1 MKRDIIIIGAG
12 IMGLTTAYEL
22 SKAGRKVTIIDE
34 NNITNSTSF
43 GNAGLLSAFDKGPLA
58 NPGIVFNTLKL
69 MLKGESPVI
78 LHPTIDTNIYK
89 WLWKFV
95 NSANKDRLKRTLALF
110 EKYGHIS
117 NDLYEKMQNI
127 DGLDFDFHR
136 RGMLSVFTEQSSYDK
151 KLTDYATKND
161 EIFEIIDK
169 NRIKDF
175 IPCVTNDVKGAIHFK
190 RNTHLDSKKVML
202 ELKKYLEN
210 NGVEFI
216 LNEKITDIKTSENKI
231 ISITSALNNSYE
243 AETFVLSTGYQTLLA
258 NKLNQKFVMTP
269 AKGYSLTFKMPK
281 ELQPYT
287 STLFADLFIVMT
299 PRRDDVRLTSK
310 LEIGSKNIVPIKK
323 QIESIKH
330 NFKKYTIPFEM
341 EDIVEWAGFRPLT
354 PNDMPLI
361 GRDEK
366 YKNLIY
372 GMGLGWLGMTF
383 GPALATIL
391 KDLIINDLENKNSD
405 DILLFSGFYQGK
417 Y

>member
-22 SKAGRKVTIIDE
+22 LKAGRKVTIIDE
-34 NNITNSTSF
+34 SDITDSTSF

-69 MLKGESPVI
+69 MIKGESPVNI
-78 LHPTIDTNIYK
+78 HPTLDIKIYK
-89 WLWKFV
+89 WLWKFI

-117 NDLYEKMQNI
+117 NDLYDKMQNV
-127 DGLDFDFHR
+127 DGLDLDFHR
-136 RGMLSVFTEQSSYDK
+136 KGMLSVFTEQSSYDK
-151 KLTDYATKND
+151 KLLDYTIKND
-161 EIFEIIDK
+161 DIFEVIEK
-169 NRIKDF
+169 NKIKDF
-175 IPCVTNDVKGAIHFK
+175 IPCVTDDVKGAIHFK
-190 RNTHLDSKKVML
+190 RNTHFDPKRVML
-202 ELKKYLEN
+202 ELKKYLKEN
-210 NGVEFI
+210 GAEFI
-216 LNEKITDIKTSENKI
+216 LNERITNIKYGNKEI
-231 ISITSALNNSYE
+231 ESISSALNTYE
-243 AETFVLSTGYQTLLA
+243 ADTYIMSTGYQTLLA
-258 NKLNQKFVMTP
+258 DKLKQNLMMTP
-269 AKGYSLTFKMPK
+269 AKGYSLTFTMPK

-299 PRRDDVRLTSK
+299 PRRDDVRITSK
-310 LEIGSKNIVPIKK
+310 LEIGSSDPRVVKK
-323 QIESIKH
+323 QIDSIKE
-330 NFKKYTIPFEM
+330 NFRKYTIPFDM
-341 EDIVEWAGFRPLT
+341 DNIIEWSGFRPLT

-383 GPALATIL
+383 GPALASIL

>member
-22 SKAGRKVTIIDE
+22 LKAGRKVTIIDE
-34 NNITNSTSF
+34 SDITDSTSF

-69 MLKGESPVI
+69 MLKGESPVNV
-78 LHPTIDTNIYK
+78 HPTLDIKIYK

-117 NDLYEKMQNI
+117 NDLYEKMQNV

-136 RGMLSVFTEQSSYDK
+136 KGMLSVFTEQSSYDK
-151 KLTDYATKND
+151 KLLDYAIKND
-161 EIFEIIDK
+161 DIFEIIEK
-169 NRIKDF
+169 NKIKDF
-175 IPCVTNDVKGAIHFK
+175 IPCVTDDVKGAIHFK
-190 RNTHLDSKKVML
+190 RNTHFDPKRVML
-202 ELKKYLEN
+202 ELKRYLKE

-216 LNEKITDIKTSENKI
+216 LNERIMNIQYGNKEIKS
-231 ISITSALNNSYE
+231 ISSALNTYE
-243 AETFVLSTGYQTLLA
+243 ADTYIMSTGYQTLLA
-258 NKLNQKFVMTP
+258 DKLKQNLMMTP
-269 AKGYSLTFKMPK
+269 AKGYSLTFTMPK

-299 PRRDDVRLTSK
+299 PRRDDVRITSK
-310 LEIGSKNIVPIKK
+310 LEIGSKDYRVVKE
-323 QIESIKH
+323 QIESIKE

-341 EDIVEWAGFRPLT
+341 ENIIEWTGFRPLT

-391 KDLIINDLENKNSD
+391 KDLIIHDLENKNSD

>member
-22 SKAGRKVTIIDE
+22 LKAGRKVTIIDE
-34 NNITNSTSF
+34 SDITDSTSF

-69 MLKGESPVI
+69 MLKGESPVNV
-78 LHPTIDTNIYK
+78 HPTLDIKIYK

-127 DGLDFDFHR
+127 DGLDLDFHR
-136 RGMLSVFTEQSSYDK
+136 KGMLSVFTEQSSYDK
-151 KLTDYATKND
+151 KLLDYAIKND
-161 EIFEIIDK
+161 DIFEVIEK
-169 NRIKDF
+169 NKIKDF
-175 IPCVTNDVKGAIHFK
+175 IPCVTDDVKGAIHFK
-190 RNTHLDSKKVML
+190 RNTHFDPKRVML
-202 ELKKYLEN
+202 ELKRHLKEN
-210 NGVEFI
+210 GAEFI
-216 LNEKITDIKTSENKI
+216 LNERIMNIEYGNKEIKS
-231 ISITSALNNSYE
+231 ISSALNTYE
-243 AETFVLSTGYQTLLA
+243 ADTYIMSTGYQTLLA
-258 NKLNQKFVMTP
+258 DKLKQNLMMTP
-269 AKGYSLTFKMPK
+269 AKGYSLTFTMPK
-281 ELQPYT
+281 ELQPIT

-299 PRRDDVRLTSK
+299 PRRDDVRITSK
-310 LEIGSKNIVPIKK
+310 LEIGSTDHRIVKK
-323 QIESIKH
+323 QIESIKE

-341 EDIVEWAGFRPLT
+341 ENIIEWTGFRPLT

-372 GMGLGWLGMTF
+372 GMGLGWLGMTC

>member
-22 SKAGRKVTIIDE
+22 LKAGKKVTIIDE
-34 NNITNSTSF
+34 SDITNSTSF
-43 GNAGLLSAFDKGPLA
+43 GNAGLLSAFDKGPLS

-69 MLKGESPVI
+69 MLKGESPVNI
-78 LHPTIDTNIYK
+78 HPTLDTKIYK

-95 NSANKDRLKRTLALF
+95 NSANKDRLKITLALF

-117 NDLYEKMQNI
+117 NDAYEKMQNI
-127 DGLDFDFHR
+127 DGLDLDFHKK
-136 RGMLSVFTEQSSYDK
+136 GMVSVFTEQSSYDK
-151 KLTDYATKND
+151 KLLDYAIKND
-161 EIFEIIDK
+161 EIFEIIEK
-169 NRIKDF
+169 NKIKDF

-190 RNTHLDSKKVML
+190 RNTHFDPKKVML
-202 ELKKYLEN
+202 ELKRYLKEN
-210 NGVEFI
+210 GAEFI
-216 LNEKITDIKTSENKI
+216 LNEKIIDIKYSDKKI
-231 ISITSALNNSYE
+231 ESISSALNTYE
-243 AETFVLSTGYQTLLA
+243 ANTYIMSTGYQTLLA
-258 NKLNQKFVMTP
+258 DKLNEKLMMTP
-269 AKGYSLTFKMPK
+269 AKGYSLTFTMPK
-281 ELQPYT
+281 ELEPIT

-299 PRRDDVRLTSK
+299 PRRDDVRITSK
-310 LEIGSKNIVPIKK
+310 LEIGSTNLDIIEK
-323 QIESIKH
+323 QIKSIKE
-330 NFKKYTIPFEM
+330 NFKKYTVPFEM
-341 EDIVEWAGFRPLT
+341 QNITEWTGFRPLT

-383 GPALATIL
+383 APALASIL
-391 KDLIINDLENKNSD
+391 KDLIVNDLENKNSD

>member
-22 SKAGRKVTIIDE
+22 LKAGRKVTIIDE
-34 NNITNSTSF
+34 SDITDSTSF

-69 MLKGESPVI
+69 MLKGESPVNM
-78 LHPTIDTNIYK
+78 HPSLDIKIYK

-117 NDLYEKMQNI
+117 NDLYEKMQNV
-127 DGLDFDFHR
+127 DRLDFDFHR
-136 RGMLSVFTEQSSYDK
+136 KGMLSVFTEQSSYDK
-151 KLTDYATKND
+151 KLLDYTIKND
-161 EIFEIIDK
+161 DIFEIIEK
-169 NRIKDF
+169 NKIKDF

-190 RNTHLDSKKVML
+190 RNTHFDPKRVML
-202 ELKKYLEN
+202 ELKRYLKE

-216 LNEKITDIKTSENKI
+216 LNERITHIKYGNKEI
-231 ISITSALNNSYE
+231 KSISSALNTYE
-243 AETFVLSTGYQTLLA
+243 ADTYIMSTGYQTLLA
-258 NKLNQKFVMTP
+258 DKLNQNLMMTP
-269 AKGYSLTFKMPK
+269 AKGYSLTFTMPK

-299 PRRDDVRLTSK
+299 PRRDDVRITSK
-310 LEIGSKNIVPIKK
+310 LEIGSSNPRVIKK
-323 QIESIKH
+323 QIESIKE

-341 EDIVEWAGFRPLT
+341 ENIIEWTGFRPLT

-391 KDLIINDLENKNSD
+391 KNLIINDLENKNSD

>member
-22 SKAGRKVTIIDE
+22 LKAGKKVTIIDE
-34 NNITNSTSF
+34 SDITNSTSF

-69 MLKGESPVI
+69 MLKGESPVNI
-78 LHPTIDTNIYK
+78 HPTLDTKIYK
-89 WLWKFV
+89 WLWKFI

-117 NDLYEKMQNI
+117 NDAYEKMQNI
-127 DGLDFDFHR
+127 DGLDLDFHR
-136 RGMLSVFTEQSSYDK
+136 KGMVSVFTEQSSYDK
-151 KLTDYATKND
+151 KLLDYAVKND
-161 EIFEIIDK
+161 EIFEIIEK
-169 NRIKDF
+169 NKIKDF

-190 RNTHLDSKKVML
+190 RNTHFDPKKVML
-202 ELKKYLEN
+202 ELKRYLKEN
-210 NGVEFI
+210 GAEFI
-216 LNEKITDIKTSENKI
+216 LNEKIIDIKYSDKKI
-231 ISITSALNNSYE
+231 ESISSALNTYE
-243 AETFVLSTGYQTLLA
+243 ANTYIMSTGYQTLLA
-258 NKLNQKFVMTP
+258 DKLNEKLIMTP
-269 AKGYSLTFKMPK
+269 AKGYSLTFTMPK
-281 ELQPYT
+281 ELEPIT

-299 PRRDDVRLTSK
+299 PRRDDVRITSK
-310 LEIGSKNIVPIKK
+310 LEIGSTNLDIIEK
-323 QIESIKH
+323 QIKSIKE
-330 NFKKYTIPFEM
+330 NFKKYTVPFEM
-341 EDIVEWAGFRPLT
+341 QNITEWTGFRPLT

-383 GPALATIL
+383 APALASIL
-391 KDLIINDLENKNSD
+391 KDLIVNDLENKNSD

>member
-22 SKAGRKVTIIDE
+22 LKAGRKVTIIDE
-34 NNITNSTSF
+34 SDITDSTSF

-69 MLKGESPVI
+69 MLKGESPVNI
-78 LHPTIDTNIYK
+78 HPTLDIKIYK

-127 DGLDFDFHR
+127 DGLDLDFHR
-136 RGMLSVFTEQSSYDK
+136 KGMLSVFTEQSSYDK
-151 KLTDYATKND
+151 KLLDYAIKND
-161 EIFEIIDK
+161 DIFEVIEK
-169 NRIKDF
+169 NKIKDF

-190 RNTHLDSKKVML
+190 RNTHFDPKRVML
-202 ELKKYLEN
+202 ELKRYLKEN
-210 NGVEFI
+210 GAEFI
-216 LNEKITDIKTSENKI
+216 LNERITHIKYGNTEIES
-231 ISITSALNNSYE
+231 ISSALNTYE
-243 AETFVLSTGYQTLLA
+243 ADTYIMSTGYQTLLA
-258 NKLNQKFVMTP
+258 DKLKQNLIMTP
-269 AKGYSLTFKMPK
+269 AKGYSLTFTMPK

-299 PRRDDVRLTSK
+299 PRRDDVRITSK
-310 LEIGSKNIVPIKK
+310 LEIGSKDYRVVKK
-323 QIESIKH
+323 QIESIKE
-330 NFKKYTIPFEM
+330 NFKKYTVPFEM
-341 EDIVEWAGFRPLT
+341 ENIVEWTGFRPLT

-361 GRDEK
+361 GRDER

-383 GPALATIL
+383 GPALANIL
-391 KDLIINDLENKNSD
+391 KNLIINNLENKNSD

>member
-1 MKRDIIIIGAG
+1 MKRDIIVIGAG

-22 SKAGRKVTIIDE
+22 FKAGRKVTIIDE
-34 NNITNSTSF
+34 SDITNSTSF

-69 MLKGESPVI
+69 MIKGQSPVNI
-78 LHPTIDTNIYK
+78 HPTLDITIYK
-89 WLWKFV
+89 WLWKFI

-110 EKYGHIS
+110 EKYGDIS
-117 NDLYEKMQNI
+117 NNIYENMQSF
-127 DGLDFDFHR
+127 DGLDLDFHR
-136 RGMLSVFTEQSSYDK
+136 NGMLSIFTEQKSYDK
-151 KLTDYATKND
+151 KLIDYSVKND
-161 EIFEIIDK
+161 NIFEIIEK
-169 NRIKDF
+169 NKIKDF
-175 IPCVTNDVKGAIHFK
+175 IPCVTNDIKGAIHFK
-190 RNTHLDSKKVML
+190 RNTHFDPKRVML
-202 ELKKYLEN
+202 ELKRYLKE

-216 LNEKITDIKTSENKI
+216 LNERISNIVYSDKKIES
-231 ISITSALNNSYE
+231 ISSALNTYE
-243 AETFVLSTGYQTLLA
+243 ADTYILSTGFQTNLVD
-258 NKLNQKFVMTP
+258 KLKQSLMMTP

-281 ELQPYT
+281 ELQPIT
-287 STLFADLFIVMT
+287 STLFSDLFIVMT
-299 PRRDDVRLTSK
+299 PRRDDVRITSK
-310 LEIGSKNIVPIKK
+310 LEIGSTNHKIVKK
-323 QIESIKH
+323 QIESIKE

-341 EDIVEWAGFRPLT
+341 ENITEWTGFRPLT

-383 GPALATIL
+383 GPALASII
-391 KDLIINDLENKNSD
+391 KDLIVNNLENKNCD

>member
-22 SKAGRKVTIIDE
+22 LKAGKKVTIIDE
-34 NNITNSTSF
+34 SDITNSTSF
-43 GNAGLLSAFDKGPLA
+43 GNAGLLSAFDKGPLS

-69 MLKGESPVI
+69 MLKGESPVNI
-78 LHPTIDTNIYK
+78 HPTLDTKIYK

-117 NDLYEKMQNI
+117 NDAYEKMQNI
-127 DGLDFDFHR
+127 DGLDLDFHKK
-136 RGMLSVFTEQSSYDK
+136 GMVSVFTEQSSYDK
-151 KLTDYATKND
+151 KLLDYAIKND
-161 EIFEIIDK
+161 EIFEIIEK
-169 NRIKDF
+169 NKIKDF

-190 RNTHLDSKKVML
+190 RNTHFDPKKVML
-202 ELKKYLEN
+202 ELKRYLKE

-216 LNEKITDIKTSENKI
+216 LNEKIIDVKYSDKKI
-231 ISITSALNNSYE
+231 ESISSALNTYE
-243 AETFVLSTGYQTLLA
+243 ANTYIMSTGYQTLLA
-258 NKLNQKFVMTP
+258 DKLNEKLMMTP
-269 AKGYSLTFKMPK
+269 AKGYSLTFTMPK
-281 ELQPYT
+281 ELEPIT

-299 PRRDDVRLTSK
+299 PRRDDVRITSK
-310 LEIGSKNIVPIKK
+310 LEIGSTNLDIIEK
-323 QIESIKH
+323 QIKSIKE
-330 NFKKYTIPFEM
+330 NFKKYTVPFEM
-341 EDIVEWAGFRPLT
+341 QNITEWTGFRPLT

-383 GPALATIL
+383 APALASIL
-391 KDLIINDLENKNSD
+391 KDLIVNDLENKNSD

>member
-22 SKAGRKVTIIDE
+22 LKAGRKVTIIDE
-34 NNITNSTSF
+34 NDITDSTSF

-69 MLKGESPVI
+69 MIKGESPI
-78 LHPTIDTNIYK
+78 NIHPTLDTKIYK

-117 NDLYEKMQNI
+117 NDAYEKMQNI
-127 DGLDFDFHR
+127 DGLDLDFQR
-136 RGMLSVFTEQSSYDK
+136 RGMLSVFTEQKSYDK
-151 KLTDYATKND
+151 KLLDYAIKND
-161 EIFEIIDK
+161 DVFEIIEK
-169 NRIKDF
+169 NKIKEF
-175 IPCVTNDVKGAIHFK
+175 IPCITNDVKGAIHFK
-190 RNTHLDSKKVML
+190 RNTHFDPKRTML
-202 ELKKYLEN
+202 ELKKYLKEN
-210 NGVEFI
+210 GAEFI
-216 LNEKITDIKTSENKI
+216 LNERISHIKYSNSKIES
-231 ISITSALNNSYE
+231 ISSALNTYE
-243 AETFVLSTGYQTLLA
+243 ADTYVMSTGYQTLLA
-258 NKLNQKFVMTP
+258 DKVNQNLVMTP
-269 AKGYSLTFKMPK
+269 AKGYSITFKMPK
-281 ELQPYT
+281 ELQPVT
-287 STLFADLFIVMT
+287 STLFSDLFIVMT
-299 PRRDDVRLTSK
+299 PRRDDVRITSK
-310 LEIGSKNIVPIKK
+310 LEIGSTNHQIVKK
-323 QIESIKH
+323 QIESIKE
-330 NFKKYTIPFEM
+330 NFKKYTVPFIM
-341 EDIVEWAGFRPLT
+341 EEIVEWTGFRPLT

-383 GPALATIL
+383 GPALASIL
-391 KDLIINDLENKNSD
+391 KDLIVNDLENKNSD

>member
-22 SKAGRKVTIIDE
+22 LKAGRKVTIIDE
-34 NNITNSTSF
+34 SDITNSTSF

-69 MLKGESPVI
+69 MIKGESPVNI
-78 LHPTIDTNIYK
+78 HPTLDKKIYK

-117 NDLYEKMQNI
+117 NDAYEKMQNI
-127 DGLDFDFHR
+127 DGLDLDFHR
-136 RGMLSVFTEQSSYDK
+136 KGMLSVFTEQKSYDK
-151 KLTDYATKND
+151 KLLDYAIKND
-161 EIFEIIDK
+161 DVFEIIEK
-169 NRIKDF
+169 NKIKEF
-175 IPCVTNDVKGAIHFK
+175 VPCITNDVKGAIHFK
-190 RNTHLDSKKVML
+190 RNTHFDPKRTML
-202 ELKKYLEN
+202 ELKRYLKEN
-210 NGVEFI
+210 GAEFI
-216 LNEKITDIKTSENKI
+216 LNERISHIKYSDSKIES
-231 ISITSALNNSYE
+231 ISSALNTYE
-243 AETFVLSTGYQTLLA
+243 ADTYIMSTGYQTLLA
-258 NKLNQKFVMTP
+258 DKVNQNLMMTP
-269 AKGYSLTFKMPK
+269 AKGYSITFKMPK
-281 ELQPYT
+281 ELQPVT
-287 STLFADLFIVMT
+287 STLFSDLFIVMT
-299 PRRDDVRLTSK
+299 PRRDDVRITSK
-310 LEIGSKNIVPIKK
+310 LEIGSTNHQIVKK
-323 QIESIKH
+323 QIESIKE
-330 NFKKYTIPFEM
+330 NFKKYTVPFEM
-341 EDIVEWAGFRPLT
+341 ENIVEWTGFRPLT

-383 GPALATIL
+383 GPALASIL
-391 KDLIINDLENKNSD
+391 KDLIVNDLENKNSD

>member
-22 SKAGRKVTIIDE
+22 LKAGRKVTVIDE
-34 NNITNSTSF
+34 SDITDSTSF

-69 MLKGESPVI
+69 MLKGESPVNI
-78 LHPTIDTNIYK
+78 HPTLDIKIYK
-89 WLWKFV
+89 WLWKFL

-117 NDLYEKMQNI
+117 NDLYDKMQNV
-127 DGLDFDFHR
+127 DGLDLDFHR
-136 RGMLSVFTEQSSYDK
+136 KGMLSVFTEQSSYDK
-151 KLTDYATKND
+151 KLLDYCIKND
-161 EIFEIIDK
+161 DIFEIIEK
-169 NRIKDF
+169 NKIKDF
-175 IPCVTNDVKGAIHFK
+175 IPCVTDDVKGAIHFK
-190 RNTHLDSKKVML
+190 RNTHFDPKRVML
-202 ELKKYLEN
+202 ELKKYLKEN
-210 NGVEFI
+210 GAEFI
-216 LNEKITDIKTSENKI
+216 LNERITNIKYSTNKI
-231 ISITSALNNSYE
+231 ESISSALNSYE
-243 AETFVLSTGYQTLLA
+243 ADTYIMSTGYQTLLA
-258 NKLNQKFVMTP
+258 DKLNQNLMMTP
-269 AKGYSLTFKMPK
+269 AKGYSLTFNMPK

-299 PRRDDVRLTSK
+299 PRRDDVRITSK
-310 LEIGSKNIVPIKK
+310 LEIGSSDSRVVKK
-323 QIESIKH
+323 QIDSIKE
-330 NFKKYTIPFEM
+330 NFRKYTIPFDM
-341 EDIVEWAGFRPLT
+341 DNIIEWSGFRPLT

>member
-22 SKAGRKVTIIDE
+22 LKAGRKVTIIDE
-34 NNITNSTSF
+34 SDITDSTSF

-69 MLKGESPVI
+69 MIKGESPVNI
-78 LHPTIDTNIYK
+78 HPTLDTKIYK

-117 NDLYEKMQNI
+117 NDAYEKMQNI
-127 DGLDFDFHR
+127 DGLDLDFQR
-136 RGMLSVFTEQSSYDK
+136 RGMLSVFTEQKSYDK
-151 KLTDYATKND
+151 KLLDYAIKND
-161 EIFEIIDK
+161 DVFEIIEK
-169 NRIKDF
+169 NKIKEF
-175 IPCVTNDVKGAIHFK
+175 IPCITNDVKGAIHFK
-190 RNTHLDSKKVML
+190 RNTHFDPKRTML
-202 ELKKYLEN
+202 ELKRYLKEN
-210 NGVEFI
+210 GAEFI
-216 LNEKITDIKTSENKI
+216 LNERISHIKYSDSKIES
-231 ISITSALNNSYE
+231 ISSALNTYE
-243 AETFVLSTGYQTLLA
+243 ADTYIMSTGYQTLLA
-258 NKLNQKFVMTP
+258 DKVNQNLMMTP
-269 AKGYSLTFKMPK
+269 AKGYSITFKMPK
-281 ELQPYT
+281 ELQPVT
-287 STLFADLFIVMT
+287 STLFSDLFIVMT
-299 PRRDDVRLTSK
+299 PRRDDVRITSK
-310 LEIGSKNIVPIKK
+310 LEIGSTNHQIVKK
-323 QIESIKH
+323 QIESIKE
-330 NFKKYTIPFEM
+330 NFKKYTVPFIM
-341 EDIVEWAGFRPLT
+341 EDIVEWTGFRPLT

-383 GPALATIL
+383 GPALASIL
-391 KDLIINDLENKNSD
+391 KDLIVNDLENKNSD

>member
-22 SKAGRKVTIIDE
+22 LKAGRKVTIIDE
-34 NNITNSTSF
+34 SDITNSTSF

-69 MLKGESPVI
+69 MLKGESPVNI
-78 LHPTIDTNIYK
+78 HPTLDIKIYK

-117 NDLYEKMQNI
+117 NDLYERMQSV

-136 RGMLSVFTEQSSYDK
+136 EGMLSVFTEQSSYDK
-151 KLTDYATKND
+151 KLLNYAIKND
-161 EIFEIIDK
+161 DIFEIIEK
-169 NRIKDF
+169 NKIKDF
-175 IPCVTNDVKGAIHFK
+175 IPCITNEVKGAIHFK
-190 RNTHLDSKKVML
+190 RNTHFDPKRVML
-202 ELKKYLEN
+202 ELKRYLKEN
-210 NGVEFI
+210 GAEFI
-216 LNEKITDIKTSENKI
+216 LNERITHIKYGNKEI
-231 ISITSALNNSYE
+231 ESISSALNTYE
-243 AETFVLSTGYQTLLA
+243 ADTYIMSTGYQTLLA
-258 NKLNQKFVMTP
+258 DKLKQNLMMTP
-269 AKGYSLTFKMPK
+269 AKGYSLTFTMPK
-281 ELQPYT
+281 ALEPIT

-299 PRRDDVRLTSK
+299 PRRDDVRITSK
-310 LEIGSKNIVPIKK
+310 LEIGSADYKIVKK
-323 QIESIKH
+323 QINSIKE
-330 NFKKYTIPFEM
+330 NFQKYTIPFEM
-341 EDIVEWAGFRPLT
+341 ENIIEWTGFRPLT

>member
-1 MKRDIIIIGAG
+1 MKRDIIVIGAG

-22 SKAGRKVTIIDE
+22 HKAGRKVTIIDE
-34 NNITNSTSF
+34 SNITNSTSF

-69 MLKGESPVI
+69 MLKGQSPVNI
-78 LHPTIDTNIYK
+78 HPTLDINIYK
-89 WLWKFV
+89 WLWKFI

-117 NDLYEKMQNI
+117 NTIYENMQSV
-127 DGLDFDFHR
+127 DGLDLDFHR
-136 RGMLSVFTEQSSYDK
+136 KGMLSIFTEQKSYDK
-151 KLTDYATKND
+151 KLLDYSIKND
-161 EIFEIIDK
+161 DIFEIIEK

-175 IPCVTNDVKGAIHFK
+175 IPCVTNDIKGAIHFK
-190 RNTHLDSKKVML
+190 RNTHFDPKRVML
-202 ELKKYLEN
+202 ELKRYLKE

-216 LNEKITDIKTSENKI
+216 LNERISNIVYSDKKIES
-231 ISITSALNNSYE
+231 ISSALNTYE
-243 AETFVLSTGYQTLLA
+243 ADTYILSTGFQTNLVD
-258 NKLNQKFVMTP
+258 KLKQSFMMIP

-281 ELQPYT
+281 ELQPIT
-287 STLFADLFIVMT
+287 STLFSDLFIVMT
-299 PRRDDVRLTSK
+299 PRRDDVRITSK
-310 LEIGSKNIVPIKK
+310 LEIGSTNHKIVKK
-323 QIESIKH
+323 QIESIKE

-341 EDIVEWAGFRPLT
+341 EDITEWTGFRPLT

-366 YKNLIY
+366 YENLIY

-383 GPALATIL
+383 GPALASIL
-391 KDLIINDLENKNSD
+391 KDLVINNLENKNCD

>member
-22 SKAGRKVTIIDE
+22 LKAGRKVTIIDE
-34 NNITNSTSF
+34 SDITNSTSF

-69 MLKGESPVI
+69 ILKGESPVNI
-78 LHPTIDTNIYK
+78 HPTLDIKIYK

-117 NDLYEKMQNI
+117 NDLYERMQSV

-136 RGMLSVFTEQSSYDK
+136 KGMLSVFTEQSSYDK
-151 KLTDYATKND
+151 KLLNYAIKND
-161 EIFEIIDK
+161 DIFEIIEK
-169 NRIKDF
+169 NKIKDF
-175 IPCVTNDVKGAIHFK
+175 IPCITNEVKGAIHFK
-190 RNTHLDSKKVML
+190 RNTHFDPKRVML
-202 ELKKYLEN
+202 ELKRYIKEN
-210 NGVEFI
+210 GAEFI
-216 LNEKITDIKTSENKI
+216 LNERITHIKYGNKEI
-231 ISITSALNNSYE
+231 ESISSALNTYE
-243 AETFVLSTGYQTLLA
+243 ADTYIMSTGYQTLLA
-258 NKLNQKFVMTP
+258 DKLKQNLMMTP
-269 AKGYSLTFKMPK
+269 AKGYSLTFTMPK
-281 ELQPYT
+281 ALEPIT

-299 PRRDDVRLTSK
+299 PRRDDVRITSK
-310 LEIGSKNIVPIKK
+310 LEIGSADYKIVKK
-323 QIESIKH
+323 QINSIKE
-330 NFKKYTIPFEM
+330 NFQKYTIPFEM
-341 EDIVEWAGFRPLT
+341 ENIIEWTGFRPLT

-383 GPALATIL
+383 GPALASIL
-391 KDLIINDLENKNSD
+391 KDLIVNNLENKYSD

>member
-22 SKAGRKVTIIDE
+22 LKAGRKVTIIDE
-34 NNITNSTSF
+34 NDITDSTSF

-69 MLKGESPVI
+69 MIKGESPVNI
-78 LHPTIDTNIYK
+78 HPTLDTKIYK

-117 NDLYEKMQNI
+117 NDAYEKMQNI
-127 DGLDFDFHR
+127 DGLDLDFQR
-136 RGMLSVFTEQSSYDK
+136 RGMLSVFTEQKSYDK
-151 KLTDYATKND
+151 KLLDYAIKND
-161 EIFEIIDK
+161 DVFEIIEK
-169 NRIKDF
+169 NKIKEF
-175 IPCVTNDVKGAIHFK
+175 IPCITNDVKGAIHFK
-190 RNTHLDSKKVML
+190 RNTHFDPKRTML
-202 ELKKYLEN
+202 ELKRYLKEN
-210 NGVEFI
+210 GAEFI
-216 LNEKITDIKTSENKI
+216 LNERISHIKYSDSKIES
-231 ISITSALNNSYE
+231 ISSALNTYE
-243 AETFVLSTGYQTLLA
+243 ADTYIMSTGYQTLLA
-258 NKLNQKFVMTP
+258 DKVNQNLMMTP
-269 AKGYSLTFKMPK
+269 AKGYSITFKMPK
-281 ELQPYT
+281 ELQPVT
-287 STLFADLFIVMT
+287 STLFSDLFIVMT
-299 PRRDDVRLTSK
+299 PRRDDVRITSK
-310 LEIGSKNIVPIKK
+310 LEIGSTNHQIVKK
-323 QIESIKH
+323 QIESIKE
-330 NFKKYTIPFEM
+330 NFKKYTVPFIM
-341 EDIVEWAGFRPLT
+341 EDIVEWTGFRPLT

-383 GPALATIL
+383 GPALASIL
-391 KDLIINDLENKNSD
+391 KDLIVNDLENKNSD

>member
-22 SKAGRKVTIIDE
+22 LKAGRKVTIIDE
-34 NNITNSTSF
+34 SDITDSTSF

-69 MLKGESPVI
+69 MIKGESPVNI
-78 LHPTIDTNIYK
+78 HPTLDIKIYK

-95 NSANKDRLKRTLALF
+95 NSANNDRLKRTLALF

-117 NDLYEKMQNI
+117 NDLYEKMQNL
-127 DGLDFDFHR
+127 DGLDLDFHR
-136 RGMLSVFTEQSSYDK
+136 KGMLSVFTEQSSYDK
-151 KLTDYATKND
+151 KLLDYAIKND
-161 EIFEIIDK
+161 DIFEIIEK
-169 NRIKDF
+169 NKIKDF

-190 RNTHLDSKKVML
+190 RNTHFDPKRVML
-202 ELKKYLEN
+202 ELKRYLKEN
-210 NGVEFI
+210 GAEFI
-216 LNEKITDIKTSENKI
+216 LNERITHIKYGNKEI
-231 ISITSALNNSYE
+231 ESISSALNTYE
-243 AETFVLSTGYQTLLA
+243 ADTYIMSTGYQTLLA
-258 NKLNQKFVMTP
+258 DKLKQNLMMTP
-269 AKGYSLTFKMPK
+269 AKGYSLTFTMPK

-299 PRRDDVRLTSK
+299 PRRDDVRITSK
-310 LEIGSKNIVPIKK
+310 LEIGSTNHRIVKE
-323 QIESIKH
+323 QIESIKE

-341 EDIVEWAGFRPLT
+341 ENVIEWTGFRPLT

>member
-1 MKRDIIIIGAG
+1 MKRDIIVIGAG

-22 SKAGRKVTIIDE
+22 HKAGRKVTIIDE
-34 NNITNSTSF
+34 SDITNSTSF

-69 MLKGESPVI
+69 MIKGQSPVNI
-78 LHPTIDTNIYK
+78 HPTLDINIYK
-89 WLWKFV
+89 WLWKFI

-117 NDLYEKMQNI
+117 NTIYENMQSV
-127 DGLDFDFHR
+127 DGLDLDFHR
-136 RGMLSVFTEQSSYDK
+136 KGMLSIFTEQKSYDK
-151 KLTDYATKND
+151 KLLDYSIKNND
-161 EIFEIIDK
+161 IFEIIEK

-175 IPCVTNDVKGAIHFK
+175 IPCVTNDIKGAIHFK
-190 RNTHLDSKKVML
+190 RNTHFDPKRVML
-202 ELKKYLEN
+202 ELKRYLKE

-216 LNEKITDIKTSENKI
+216 LNERISNIVYSDKKIES
-231 ISITSALNNSYE
+231 ISSALNTYE
-243 AETFVLSTGYQTLLA
+243 ADTYILSTGFQTNLVD
-258 NKLNQKFVMTP
+258 KLKQSFMMIP

-281 ELQPYT
+281 ELQPIT
-287 STLFADLFIVMT
+287 STLFSDLFIVMT
-299 PRRDDVRLTSK
+299 PRRDDVRITSK
-310 LEIGSKNIVPIKK
+310 LEIGSTNHKIVKK
-323 QIESIKH
+323 QIESIKE
-330 NFKKYTIPFEM
+330 NFKKYTIPFKM
-341 EDIVEWAGFRPLT
+341 ENITEWTGFRPLT

-383 GPALATIL
+383 GPALASIL
-391 KDLIINDLENKNSD
+391 KDLVINNLENKNCD

>member
-22 SKAGRKVTIIDE
+22 LKAGRKVTIIDE
-34 NNITNSTSF
+34 SDITNSTSF

-69 MLKGESPVI
+69 MLKGESPVNI
-78 LHPTIDTNIYK
+78 HPTLDIKIYK

-117 NDLYEKMQNI
+117 NDLYERLQNV

-136 RGMLSVFTEQSSYDK
+136 KGMLSVFTEQSSYDK
-151 KLTDYATKND
+151 KLLNYAIKND
-161 EIFEIIDK
+161 DIFEIIEK
-169 NRIKDF
+169 NKIKDF
-175 IPCVTNDVKGAIHFK
+175 IPCITNEVKGAIHFK
-190 RNTHLDSKKVML
+190 RNTHFDPKRVML
-202 ELKKYLEN
+202 ELKRYLKEN
-210 NGVEFI
+210 GAEFI
-216 LNEKITDIKTSENKI
+216 LNERITHIKYGNKEI
-231 ISITSALNNSYE
+231 ESISSALNTYE
-243 AETFVLSTGYQTLLA
+243 ADTYIMSTGYQTLLA
-258 NKLNQKFVMTP
+258 DKLKQNLMMTP
-269 AKGYSLTFKMPK
+269 AKGYSLTFTMPK
-281 ELQPYT
+281 ALEPIT

-299 PRRDDVRLTSK
+299 PRRDDVRITSK
-310 LEIGSKNIVPIKK
+310 LEIGSADYKIVKK
-323 QIESIKH
+323 QINSIKE
-330 NFKKYTIPFEM
+330 NFQKYTIPFEM
-341 EDIVEWAGFRPLT
+341 ENIIEWTGFRPLT

-383 GPALATIL
+383 GPALASIL
-391 KDLIINDLENKNSD
+391 KDLIINNLENKNSD

>member
-22 SKAGRKVTIIDE
+22 LKAGKKVTIIDE
-34 NNITNSTSF
+34 SDITNSTSF
-43 GNAGLLSAFDKGPLA
+43 GNAGLLSAFDKGPLS

-69 MLKGESPVI
+69 MLKGESPVNI
-78 LHPTIDTNIYK
+78 HPTLDTKIYK

-117 NDLYEKMQNI
+117 NDTYEKMQNI
-127 DGLDFDFHR
+127 DGLDLDFHKK
-136 RGMLSVFTEQSSYDK
+136 GMVSVFTEQSSYDK
-151 KLTDYATKND
+151 KLLDYAIKND
-161 EIFEIIDK
+161 EIFEIIEK
-169 NRIKDF
+169 NKIKDF

-190 RNTHLDSKKVML
+190 RNTHFDPKKVML
-202 ELKKYLEN
+202 ELKRYLKEN
-210 NGVEFI
+210 GAEFI
-216 LNEKITDIKTSENKI
+216 LNEKIIDIKYSDKKI
-231 ISITSALNNSYE
+231 ESISSALNNYE
-243 AETFVLSTGYQTLLA
+243 ANTYIMSTGYQTLLA
-258 NKLNQKFVMTP
+258 DKLNEKLMMTP
-269 AKGYSLTFKMPK
+269 AKGYSLTFTMPK
-281 ELQPYT
+281 ELEPIT

-299 PRRDDVRLTSK
+299 PRRNDVRITSK
-310 LEIGSKNIVPIKK
+310 LEIGSTNLDIIEK
-323 QIESIKH
+323 QIKSIKE
-330 NFKKYTIPFEM
+330 NFKKYTVPFEM
-341 EDIVEWAGFRPLT
+341 QNITEWTGFRPLT

-383 GPALATIL
+383 APALASIL
-391 KDLIINDLENKNSD
+391 KDLIVNDLENKNSD

>member
-22 SKAGRKVTIIDE
+22 LKAGRKVTIIDE
-34 NNITNSTSF
+34 SDITNSTSF

-69 MLKGESPVI
+69 MLKGESPVNI
-78 LHPTIDTNIYK
+78 HPTLDIKIYK

-117 NDLYEKMQNI
+117 NDLYERMQNV

-136 RGMLSVFTEQSSYDK
+136 KGMLSVFTEQSSYDK
-151 KLTDYATKND
+151 KLLNYAIKND
-161 EIFEIIDK
+161 DIFEIIEK
-169 NRIKDF
+169 NKIKDF
-175 IPCVTNDVKGAIHFK
+175 IPCITNEVKGAIHFK
-190 RNTHLDSKKVML
+190 RNTHFDPKRVML
-202 ELKKYLEN
+202 ELKRYLKEN
-210 NGVEFI
+210 GAEFI
-216 LNEKITDIKTSENKI
+216 LNERITHIKYGNKEI
-231 ISITSALNNSYE
+231 ESISSALNTYE
-243 AETFVLSTGYQTLLA
+243 ADTYIMSTGYQTLLA
-258 NKLNQKFVMTP
+258 DKLKQNLMMTP
-269 AKGYSLTFKMPK
+269 AKGYSLTFTMPK
-281 ELQPYT
+281 ALEPIT

-299 PRRDDVRLTSK
+299 PRRDDVRITSK
-310 LEIGSKNIVPIKK
+310 LEIGSADYKIVKK
-323 QIESIKH
+323 QINSIKE
-330 NFKKYTIPFEM
+330 NFQKYTIPFEM
-341 EDIVEWAGFRPLT
+341 ENIIEWTGFRPLT

-383 GPALATIL
+383 GPALASIL
-391 KDLIINDLENKNSD
+391 KDLIVNNLENKNSD

>member
-22 SKAGRKVTIIDE
+22 LKAGRKVTIIDE
-34 NNITNSTSF
+34 SDITDSTSF

-69 MLKGESPVI
+69 MLKGESPVNI
-78 LHPTIDTNIYK
+78 HPSLDIKIYK

-117 NDLYEKMQNI
+117 NDLYDKMQI
-127 DGLDFDFHR
+127 VDGLDFDFHR
-136 RGMLSVFTEQSSYDK
+136 KGMLSVFTEQSSYDK
-151 KLTDYATKND
+151 KLLDYAIKND
-161 EIFEIIDK
+161 DIFEIIEK
-169 NRIKDF
+169 NKIKDF
-175 IPCVTNDVKGAIHFK
+175 IPCITNEVKGAIHFK
-190 RNTHLDSKKVML
+190 RNTHFDPKRVML
-202 ELKKYLEN
+202 ELKRYLKEN
-210 NGVEFI
+210 GAEFI
-216 LNEKITDIKTSENKI
+216 LNERITHIKYGNKEI
-231 ISITSALNNSYE
+231 ESISSALNTYE
-243 AETFVLSTGYQTLLA
+243 ADTYIMSTGYQTLLA
-258 NKLNQKFVMTP
+258 DKLKQNLMMTP
-269 AKGYSLTFKMPK
+269 AKGYSLTFTMPK
-281 ELQPYT
+281 ALEPIT

-299 PRRDDVRLTSK
+299 PRRDDVRITSK
-310 LEIGSKNIVPIKK
+310 LEIGSEDYKIVEK
-323 QIESIKH
+323 QINSIKE
-330 NFKKYTIPFEM
+330 NFQKYTIPFEM
-341 EDIVEWAGFRPLT
+341 ENIIEWTGFRPLT

-383 GPALATIL
+383 GPALASIL
-391 KDLIINDLENKNSD
+391 KDLIVNNLENKNSD